1 MSGLLKFGEQKRIIE
16 QQKKKNK
23 KPAWELN
30 YNLND
35 TLCVI
40 EFIIQEEEQRNNWF
54 RTIRS
59 HNNLDSECERTPLY
73 RRLINETI
81 RSWSG
86 KRRINDKN
94 QILKILFRSEEEK
107 KSSFQASYHVAWFQK
122 GSAKY
127 LLWRSSRLAELFLI
141 KEIFKQTKKKKKK
154 EGKKST
160 K

>member
-16 QQKKKNK
+16 QQKKNK

-59 HNNLDSECERTPLY
+59 HNNLDSERMWKNAFISPLNQ
-73 RRLINETI
+73 RDNTLVKWKET
-81 RSWSG
+81 
-86 KRRINDKN
+86 DK
-94 QILKILFRSEEEK
+94 
-107 KSSFQASYHVAWFQK
+107 W
-122 GSAKY
+122 
-127 LLWRSSRLAELFLI
+127 
-141 KEIFKQTKKKKKK
+141 
-154 EGKKST
+154 
-160 K
+160 